1 MTLPLP
7 RLVVGATGCRSP
19 SGIALADVF
28 ATLGSTVRAIH
39 QSDNDGAHDLRLLPG
54 DGTIRRTPTSHLR
67 RRDDP
72 NEVSPGALPATYRRV
87 HVR

>member
-19 SGIALADVF
+19 SGIALVDVF

-39 QSDNDGAHDLRLLPG
+39 QSDNDGARDLHLLPG
-54 DGTIRRTPTSHLR
+54 DGTIRCTM
-67 RRDDP
+67 
-72 NEVSPGALPATYRRV
+72 Y
-87 HVR
+87 